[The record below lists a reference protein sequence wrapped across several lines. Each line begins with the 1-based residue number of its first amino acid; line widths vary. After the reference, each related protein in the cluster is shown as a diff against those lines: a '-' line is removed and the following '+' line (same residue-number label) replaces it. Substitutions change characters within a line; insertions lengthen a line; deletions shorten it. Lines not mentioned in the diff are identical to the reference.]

1 MPRWMERRSPPGSRC
16 SMRPRPLP
24 PQGFTYVG
32 LLAAIVITGILL
44 AAAGRVWSL
53 HEQRERE
60 VQLLFVGNQ
69 IRSAIAR
76 YYLVGRRY
84 PLALQ
89 DLVQDDRTPATRRFL
104 RKVYIDPMTG
114 AADWTLI
121 PAADGGFM
129 GVASASKLVPIKQRG
144 FDWTNQGFSDSD
156 CYCKWQFIYDARLR
170 PWQQT
175 PRR

>member
-1 MPRWMERRSPPGSRC
+1 MADHKPAPGC
-16 SMRPRPLP
+16 VV
-24 PQGFTYVG
+24 QEEDAGVG
-32 LLAAIVITGILL
+32 
-44 AAAGRVWSL
+44 GRD
-53 HEQRERE
+53 HAD
-60 VQLLFVGNQ
+60 G
-69 IRSAIAR
+69 
-76 YYLVGRRY
+76 
-84 PLALQ
+84 ALQ

-156 CYCKWQFIYDARLR
+156 CYCKGQFIYDARLR
-170 PWQQT
+170 PWQQM
-175 PRR
+175 PRP